1 MHAENRLILEK
12 ESVPFDP
19 KNYHRRSIRLKG
31 YDYTQPGAYFVTI
44 CTRDRELLFGNV
56 IDGVMHLNRMG
67 LAVQKTWLD
76 LPRPYPY
83 ADLDAFVIMPNHV
96 HGVIVLTDDGGGG
109 SVPRQPSAPEQIQA
123 GQVPLANQV
132 ETRPCPGVKPR
143 HGLPEIVRAFKSFSA
158 RRVNALR
165 CTCSVPVW
173 QRNYYEH
180 IVRDHDECGRIRQ
193 YIENNPE
200 EWDRDIENPTF
211 PRRGGS

>member
-1 MHAENRLILEK
+1 M
-12 ESVPFDP
+12 
-19 KNYHRRSIRLKG
+19 
-31 YDYTQPGAYFVTI
+31 
-44 CTRDRELLFGNV
+44 
-56 IDGVMHLNRMG
+56 
-67 LAVQKTWLD
+67 
-76 LPRPYPY
+76 
-83 ADLDAFVIMPNHV
+83 
-96 HGVIVLTDDGGGG
+96 
-109 SVPRQPSAPEQIQA
+109 
-123 GQVPLANQV
+123 
-132 ETRPCPGVKPR
+132 ETRPFQVAKPPSPR